1 LGSYR
6 TYEEWKPLGD
16 LYEVYASAKSSYRT
30 YEEWKPVYIRTIA
43 SVCSSF
49 LPYLWGME
57 TNVLIGNGWTAK
69 GSYRTYEEWKLENVL
84 LCSLPSIGS
93 YRTYEEWKQDS

>member
-1 LGSYR
+1 
-6 TYEEWKPLGD
+6 
-16 LYEVYASAKSSYRT
+16 
-30 YEEWKPVYIRTIA
+30 
-43 SVCSSF
+43 
-49 LPYLWGME
+49 ME